1 MECGYASTRRAQCT
15 VCAKPIALKAL
26 QLGVEVDDPDW
37 GKVTRWSHPACTKL
51 ASITDLQAD
60 LRGFDQ
66 LDPADQETLRA
77 LAKASAPRAKESVSI
92 DRRAIPSLALD
103 SQFSG
108 DALESLKQLGV
119 EVYTEGELERG
130 IIQQAQDQLAEKG
143 RPQERAASA
152 ASTVSAASAVSAASV
167 EGGGSSA
174 AVTQPSQSSASSG
187 GTEPEVA
194 QPMPSTQREG
204 ARRLGT
210 GSNSAGCGG
219 VAPRAAAAKRRAPS
233 PPTVDRGAALAPV
246 TAADTADTAAVA
258 AAPAAAAAAAA
269 AAVRAPKARR
279 THGCDGDEA
288 LARVRASNPNP
299 GHGCD
304 GDEALAR
311 VLASNPN
318 PDPDPDPDPN
328 PNPTPN
334 PTPNP
339 KP

>member
-37 GKVTRWSHPACTKL
+37 GKVTRWSHPVCMKL

-152 ASTVSAASAVSAASV
+152 ASTVSAASAAPGASAVSV
-167 EGGGSSA
+167 EGAGSSS

-194 QPMPSTQREG
+194 QPMPSTRLEG
-204 ARRLGT
+204 ERRMGT
-210 GSNSAGCGG
+210 
-219 VAPRAAAAKRRAPS
+219 
-233 PPTVDRGAALAPV
+233 
-246 TAADTADTAAVA
+246 
-258 AAPAAAAAAAA
+258 
-269 AAVRAPKARR
+269 
-279 THGCDGDEA
+279 
-288 LARVRASNPNP
+288 
-299 GHGCD
+299 
-304 GDEALAR
+304 
-311 VLASNPN
+311 
-318 PDPDPDPDPN
+318 
-328 PNPTPN
+328 
-334 PTPNP
+334 
-339 KP
+339 